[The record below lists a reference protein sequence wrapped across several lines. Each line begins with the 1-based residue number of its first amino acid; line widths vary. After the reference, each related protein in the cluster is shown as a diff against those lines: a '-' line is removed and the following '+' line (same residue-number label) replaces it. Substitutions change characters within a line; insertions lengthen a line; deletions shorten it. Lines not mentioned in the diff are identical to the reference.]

1 MNNITK
7 AYQLRII
14 SRLIGLFYFQNDIIK
29 IIGGEYMN
37 TIMSRQLNEYIQKDT
52 MKKNEVIIIY
62 DAPKR
67 RN

>member
-1 MNNITK
+1 
-7 AYQLRII
+7 
-14 SRLIGLFYFQNDIIK
+14 
-29 IIGGEYMN
+29 MN